1 MTEGCVSP
9 IQHMPLK
16 KKKKKKKKKLN
27 CHMFV
32 NTNELELGTRAFF
45 SRSKYVL
52 FSENVSLGLFL
63 VCCYK
68 TWLPSRGS
76 PMSSKSCEQ

>member
-1 MTEGCVSP
+1 
-9 IQHMPLK
+9 
-16 KKKKKKKKKLN
+16 
-27 CHMFV
+27 MFV